1 MIGSDDTRSE
11 GPRDRA
17 ARTKRDRTRAALL
30 HAAQTAFGL
39 HGWAG
44 TRMEHVARSAGVST
58 ASAYNHFPT
67 KHVLIGHVYRP
78 LVTALQ
84 AEAEQDVARARPVVA
99 ALEDQVRALVRLTSQ
114 HRIVSG
120 AFLAACQ
127 EYAARVHAPAR
138 PDDELDP
145 RAIAPMPEAVRL
157 LVAHGQATGEL
168 HAYPCAHDISSMITT
183 LLLVRA
189 VEAPQEPPE
198 ATARLLLTMLFGA
211 LLPERVAHKP
221 LDGGTGPA

>member
-1 MIGSDDTRSE
+1 
-11 GPRDRA
+11 
-17 ARTKRDRTRAALL
+17 
-30 HAAQTAFGL
+30 
-39 HGWAG
+39 
-44 TRMEHVARSAGVST
+44 MEHIARSAGVST

-78 LVTALQ
+78 LVMALQ
-84 AEAEQDVARARPVVA
+84 AEAEQDVTLARPVVA
-99 ALEDQVRALVRLTSQ
+99 ALEDQVRALVRLTSR

-168 HAYPCAHDISSMITT
+168 RAYPCADDISSVITT

-198 ATARLLLTMLFGA
+198 ATARLLLTVLFGT

-221 LDGGTGPA
+221 LDGGPGAA